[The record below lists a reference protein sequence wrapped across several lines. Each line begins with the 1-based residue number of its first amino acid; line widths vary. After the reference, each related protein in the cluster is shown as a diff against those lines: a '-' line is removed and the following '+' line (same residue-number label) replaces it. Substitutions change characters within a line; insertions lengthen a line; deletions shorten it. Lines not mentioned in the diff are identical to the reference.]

1 MGEVMAGYSS
11 RVKMDIARWSAEG
24 LIDARTADVLAKD
37 IESSGRGSLSFG
49 TILAMMAALLLG
61 AAILIFVAANWE
73 AFPRLARV
81 GVLFAVI
88 FAFYVGGA
96 LLKVRDHPAIGEALW
111 IVAAA
116 AFGGAIALVGQMYHL
131 SGDESS
137 ALLTWCAGTAL
148 AALLLRSNPL
158 TVAAVAIA
166 DGWLFM
172 TLFRGFNIFR
182 STEFPYLFPVVV
194 AILFGLSY
202 WTRSQPAR
210 HLGILSLIVYASMLA
225 IDHDVVEIAV
235 ALAAVSAVCFM
246 AGAFAPEPVDRIVRL
261 GGRLPMHGLIG
272 FLAGVML
279 LQFEFADNDGVG
291 FALLSAA
298 ALAGIVVAIVLAG
311 RESRGLRW
319 VAYIAFAFELFIIY
333 VVTMQTM
340 LGTAGFFLAAAVIL
354 GLLAIVILRVEN
366 SMKLRPVDGGAAS

>member
-37 IESSGRGSLSFG
+37 IEANGRRSLSFG
-49 TILAMMAALLLG
+49 PILAMMAALLLG
-61 AAILIFVAANWE
+61 AAVLIFVAANWE

-81 GVLFAVI
+81 GALCAVI

-96 LLKVRDHPAIGEALW
+96 LLKVRAHPAIGEALW

-116 AFGGAIALVGQMYHL
+116 AFGAGIALVGQMYHL
-131 SGDESS
+131 TGDESS
-137 ALLTWCAGTAL
+137 AVLTWCAGTAL

-166 DGWLFM
+166 DGWLLT
-172 TLFRGFNIFR
+172 TLFQGFDMFG
-182 STEFPYLFPVVV
+182 STQFPHLFVLVI

-210 HLGILSLIVYASMLA
+210 HLGLLSLIAYASMLA
-225 IDHDVVEIAV
+225 IDRDLFEIAV

-246 AGAFAPEPVDRIVRL
+246 AAAFAPEPVERIVRL

-298 ALAGIVVAIVLAG
+298 ALAGIVIAIVLAG

-319 VAYIAFAFELFIIY
+319 IAYIAFAFELFIIY
-333 VVTMQTM
+333 VVTMRTM

-354 GLLAIVILRVEN
+354 GVLAFVILRVEN
-366 SMKLRPVDGGAAS
+366 SMKFRPVDGGAAS